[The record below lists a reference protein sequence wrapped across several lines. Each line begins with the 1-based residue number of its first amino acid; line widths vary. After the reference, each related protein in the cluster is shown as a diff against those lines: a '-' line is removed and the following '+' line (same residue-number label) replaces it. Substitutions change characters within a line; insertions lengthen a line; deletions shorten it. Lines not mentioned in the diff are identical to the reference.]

1 MALTDKDRDE
11 LLGRISRKIESSA
24 VLNGGFDKLVSVVD
38 HIKQRQEEQSEKLDQ
53 INTRLYEPKDGL
65 FSRVQQLEN
74 DVHIADTRLEGHDK
88 TEEDNFKMIEKHLE
102 KIESIKKTSE
112 DTALIT
118 KRLQRIGGE
127 DLQDIEKMVSL
138 NKRMTAIFWAMISLA
153 ASALA
158 NLAWNLIAHK

>member
-88 TEEDNFKMIEKHLE
+88 TDEDVDDATGLEEGILSESEIEAELDADIADENEAGSAYDDAELVARREEDEQQNQTTI
-102 KIESIKKTSE
+102 
-112 DTALIT
+112 
-118 KRLQRIGGE
+118 
-127 DLQDIEKMVSL
+127 
-138 NKRMTAIFWAMISLA
+138 
-153 ASALA
+153 
-158 NLAWNLIAHK
+158 